1 MFTVITQ
8 RIECLPF
15 VFEVQCQNR
24 SVDLT
29 PSFPSLSDFSMWRW
43 YMMKLRVR
51 KAPQQPSVG
60 HQTHPSQAKRKHCEV
75 EPSPVRGR
83 GKMQKNETGLF
94 STIKKFIRGNAVKV
108 STAFFFLFFCFMCF
122 ILCFIVRRKNTHSY
136 LKKQTKKLIKGSCV
150 THVTVSSVFSHR
162 NSRFTIILSLTQI
175 TDVHTKVRYFCL
187 RLPKPPI
194 GFSGFVNFFHVV

>member
-1 MFTVITQ
+1 MGTCTIPVRAAKHTFFFFFFTIYGWIVFTVITQ

-15 VFEVQCQNR
+15 VFEVQCQNH

-108 STAFFFLFFCFMCF
+108 STAFFLFYV
-122 ILCFIVRRKNTHSY
+122 LHSVLHSTAQEHTQL
-136 LKKQTKKLIKGSCV
+136 LKKTNQKADKGKLC
-150 THVTVSSVFSHR
+150 HAC
-162 NSRFTIILSLTQI
+162 N
-175 TDVHTKVRYFCL
+175 C
-187 RLPKPPI
+187 
-194 GFSGFVNFFHVV
+194 

>member
-1 MFTVITQ
+1 MHGSCQSGKAHFCTIYGWIVFTVITQ

-29 PSFPSLSDFSMWRW
+29 PCFPSLSDFSMWRW

-108 STAFFFLFFCFMCF
+108 STAFFCFMCF
-122 ILCFIVRRKNTHSY
+122 ILIIRRKNTHSY
-136 LKKQTKKLIKGSCV
+136 LKKTNQKADKGKLC
-150 THVTVSSVFSHR
+150 HAC
-162 NSRFTIILSLTQI
+162 N
-175 TDVHTKVRYFCL
+175 C
-187 RLPKPPI
+187 
-194 GFSGFVNFFHVV
+194 

>member
-1 MFTVITQ
+1 MQHVQRKSDNITQ

-15 VFEVQCQNR
+15 VFEVQCQKR
-24 SVDLT
+24 SVNLT
-29 PSFPSLSDFSMWRW
+29 PCFPSLSDFSMWRW

-108 STAFFFLFFCFMCF
+108 STAFLFVCFMCF
-122 ILCFIVRRKNTHSY
+122 ILIVRHKNTHSY

-150 THVTVSSVFSHR
+150 CVFRDR

-175 TDVHTKVRYFCL
+175 TDGHTKVRYFCL

-194 GFSGFVNFFHVV
+194 GFSGFVYFFYVV

>member
-1 MFTVITQ
+1 
-8 RIECLPF
+8 
-15 VFEVQCQNR
+15 
-24 SVDLT
+24 
-29 PSFPSLSDFSMWRW
+29 
-43 YMMKLRVR
+43 MMKLRVR

-108 STAFFFLFFCFMCF
+108 STAFFCFMCF
-122 ILCFIVRRKNTHSY
+122 ILIIRCKNTRSY

-150 THVTVSSVFSHR
+150 THVTVSSVFRDR

-175 TDVHTKVRYFCL
+175 TDGHTKVRYFCL

-194 GFSGFVNFFHVV
+194 GFSGFVYFFHVV